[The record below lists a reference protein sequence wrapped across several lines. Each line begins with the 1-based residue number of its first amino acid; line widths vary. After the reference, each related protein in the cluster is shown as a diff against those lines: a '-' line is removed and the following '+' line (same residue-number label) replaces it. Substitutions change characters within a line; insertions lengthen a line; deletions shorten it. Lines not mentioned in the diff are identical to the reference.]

1 MKIRRSSLEPLDSSN
16 RLKYRPLD
24 PKLENRPLDPKLK
37 ERAANSNPYDQ
48 VNQSSSC
55 VSETSRNLGQP
66 REQNPIHSECILKP
80 RPGHGVSKSSPA
92 YRSSKSISKP
102 LHEDGIS
109 KPRHEDGISKP
120 RHEDGISKPCVTSSI
135 PKPIQSLLLVPSQN
149 PVTKFATLMKKFGET
164 ELSNQNQKTL
174 SLQDSHQ
181 NSGETPPFNMDGI
194 EEDVKLMGKDSQDQ
208 GFQLGMVEGLKKPD
222 YLAPT
227 PPGSDYEELNICA
240 ASPEFNSLTHPDI
253 LSPPL
258 SISSGLD
265 FPHSP
270 FLPQYH
276 VALSPTSQISKSPS
290 THSSRSSPSTVGFG
304 RHLSSSPI
312 STISSSPIPDLLP
325 TSPLP
330 QEFSSTSFQ
339 HNSPISQDQ
348 LSSTSST
355 LEFNDEIYISPLT
368 EAGQSDPID
377 GIKFSKCSYSDYTN
391 SLVQSFVDGKFD
403 TFTIVEA
410 KEHDFKF
417 SKSNEF
423 LLSSLG
429 NCMNEKIPEVL
440 TPEIKE
446 EPACKVCSSALCLC
460 TEPSKNQCNP
470 DDNQEINED
479 NHEDRIETRIEGSKL
494 PDDIPTLSSLAKSSP
509 KVKL

>member
-1 MKIRRSSLEPLDSSN
+1 MKIRRSSLEPLDSNN
-16 RLKYRPLD
+16 RLLSPESRLKHRTLDPKLENRSLD

-37 ERAANSNPYDQ
+37 ERAVNSNPYDQ
-48 VNQSSSC
+48 VNQTRSC
-55 VSETSRNLGQP
+55 ESETHRNLGQP
-66 REQNPIHSECILKP
+66 REQNPTHSERILKP
-80 RPGHGVSKSSPA
+80 RPGHGVSKSGPA
-92 YRSSKSISKP
+92 YSSSKSISKP
-102 LHEDGIS
+102 SHEHS
-109 KPRHEDGISKP
+109 
-120 RHEDGISKPCVTSSI
+120 ISKPCVTSSI

-164 ELSNQNQKTL
+164 ELSYQNQKTL

-181 NSGETPPFNMDGI
+181 NSGETPPFNVEGI
-194 EEDVKLMGKDSQDQ
+194 EEDIKLMGKDSQDQ
-208 GFQLGMVEGLKKPD
+208 GFQLSMVEGLKKPG

-348 LSSTSST
+348 LSSTSPT

-368 EAGQSDPID
+368 EPGQSDPID

-391 SLVQSFVDGKFD
+391 ALVQSFVDGKFD

-429 NCMNEKIPEVL
+429 NCMNEKTPEVIIP
-440 TPEIKE
+440 PEIKE

-470 DDNQEINED
+470 DDNQEISDD
-479 NHEDRIETRIEGSKL
+479 NHEDRLETRIEGSKL

-509 KVKL
+509 KVNG